1 MKCSPPGS
9 SVHGISQARIMEPV
23 TISSSRGSFRHRD
36 RKPTCPAFAGGFFTT
51 EPPGMPRCIF
61 SSVQSLSRVRLLATP
76 WTAALQA
83 SLSTTSSQSSLRL
96 LSVES
101 VVPPN
106 HLILCLDEQNRFQI
120 MMDPCHLDK
129 ALGLQM
135 EKRTSPPRI
144 PQTPGAHPWARLA
157 WKGEQRDAAGWIPQ
171 ASHSKRVLLSE
182 SEQLLLKS

>member
-1 MKCSPPGS
+1 MLS
-9 SVHGISQARIMEPV
+9 SWEANLVKYLGCLWGKHC
-23 TISSSRGSFRHRD
+23 
-36 RKPTCPAFAGGFFTT
+36 RKFFLKMTL
-51 EPPGMPRCIF
+51 PNCITREYFFSENVIDEQF
-61 SSVQSLSRVRLLATP
+61 SSVQTLSRGWLFATP

-83 SLSTTSSQSSLRL
+83 SLSTTSSQSSLGL